1 MNGDGLPDLLLTNF
15 GPNVLY
21 LNNGDGRFRDAS
33 RQSGLDR
40 IPWSLGA
47 AFLDFDGDGD
57 LDVYVTVT
65 RPGSGASTP
74 IAAIPA
80 EICVSIARP
89 IRSRRFGI
97 TCCETTARRFED
109 VTKAAGIERLDGR
122 GLGVVAADVNR
133 DGRIDVFVANDGC
146 PNFLFVNRGG
156 GRFEDVSESSGAAF
170 NEAGQ
175 VQGSMGVDIED
186 VDGDGWPELFVTNF
200 RGQYNTLHQNY
211 QGTTFQD
218 VSAAAGILADSVPW
232 VGWGCASPI
241 STTTACRTCSS

>member
-1 MNGDGLPDLLLTNF
+1 MGFRGFTHGVAAGDVNGDGFPDLLLTNF

-47 AFLDFDGDGD
+47 AFLDFDSDGD
-57 LDVYVTVT
+57 LDVYVTSYTTWVL
-65 RPGSGASTP
+65 GASH
-74 IAAIPA
+74 AY
-80 EICVSIARP
+80 CGDS
-89 IRSRRFGI
+89 SRNLRIYCSPYSFAPVRHHLLRNDGQ
-97 TCCETTARRFED
+97 AHFED

-156 GRFEDVSESSGAAF
+156 GRFEDVSESSAPRSTRPARRKGAWASTLKTSTVTVGP
-170 NEAGQ
+170 NSSPPTSAGNTTP
-175 VQGSMGVDIED
+175 SIRITKA
-186 VDGDGWPELFVTNF
+186 PPF
-200 RGQYNTLHQNY
+200 RM
-211 QGTTFQD
+211 
-218 VSAAAGILADSVPW
+218 
-232 VGWGCASPI
+232 
-241 STTTACRTCSS
+241 